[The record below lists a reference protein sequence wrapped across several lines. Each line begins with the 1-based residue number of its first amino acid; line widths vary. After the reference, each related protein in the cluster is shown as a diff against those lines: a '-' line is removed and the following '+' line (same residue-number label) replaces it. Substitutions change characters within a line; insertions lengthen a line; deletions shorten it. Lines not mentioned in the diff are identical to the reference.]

1 VNGSKSVS
9 TDSIADRSYECIDQ
23 AELNRSLIK
32 QVEQVIDQAEL
43 NRSLIKQ
50 S

>member
-1 VNGSKSVS
+1 MNGSKSVS
-9 TDSIADRSYECIDQ
+9 TENADRSYEFIDQ

-50 S
+50 N